1 MTLTF
6 LIRFLTVLSLVKS
19 ISNILVSP
27 IELVI
32 LALANK
38 KDDGNVRGSM
48 PTRRILCK
56 YPSTTG
62 DTNQPDFR
70 SET

>member
-1 MTLTF
+1 MSPTAVPGATFLSTTTITF
-6 LIRFLTVLSLVKS
+6 LIRFLAVLSFVKS
-19 ISNILVSP
+19 VSNILFSP

-48 PTRRILCK
+48 PTSRILFK
-56 YPSTTG
+56 
-62 DTNQPDFR
+62 
-70 SET
+70 